1 MYDLESLLHKVSV
14 VVIARL
20 CHQQNDIS
28 IQKYLN
34 EKKHGMADCLCYE
47 FIRFYC
53 CYVSDAD
60 RTHQRKHVI
69 DCMYVDGKITQVVSR
84 LTFGSRT

>member
-1 MYDLESLLHKVSV
+1 
-14 VVIARL
+14 
-20 CHQQNDIS
+20 
-28 IQKYLN
+28 
-34 EKKHGMADCLCYE
+34 MADCLCYE